1 MKQNEVPVTQ
11 IFQKEQ
17 KKKKTKRK
25 TKGKAK
31 AATQCTEEGFS
42 ETMMPPH
49 SSPC

>member
-11 IFQKEQ
+11 IF
-17 KKKKTKRK
+17 KKNKGKK

-31 AATQCTEEGFS
+31 AATQYTEEGFS
-42 ETMMPPH
+42 ETTMSPH